1 MQNLA
6 AINRR
11 PVMATPV
18 YGRPITLF
26 VQCLVDSLYPE
37 VKDAVEK
44 IFHRLSLDV
53 VCPADQTCCGQPAF
67 NAGYRKE
74 ARNAAAR
81 FIDIFDEAETIV
93 CPSGSCVNMVRHH
106 YPLLFENDPK
116 YLDKAI
122 ALGSRL
128 FELTEFLVDVLKVE
142 DIGAAFSGKVT
153 YHDSCHLLRGLSVRS
168 QPRRLIQNVKGAT
181 LVEMKDS
188 DRCCGF
194 GGSFFLKYPDIS
206 AAMASDKVLAVM
218 DSGADVVVGCD
229 MGCLMQ
235 IQKHLI
241 LLGSG
246 IQALHIAQLLTMDG
260 TAVNHRGSI
269 S

>member
-1 MQNLA
+1 MENLA

-11 PVMATPV
+11 QVMPAPG
-18 YGRPITLF
+18 YGRPVTLF
-26 VQCLVDSLYPE
+26 VQCLVDGLYPE
-37 VKDAVEK
+37 AKDAVEK
-44 IFHRLSLDV
+44 LFSGLALDV

-74 ARNAAAR
+74 ARGAAAR
-81 FIDIFDEAETIV
+81 FIDIFGDSETIV

-116 YLDKAI
+116 YYSKAI
-122 ALGSRL
+122 ALGSRI
-128 FELTEFLVDVLKVE
+128 FELTEFLVDVLHVA
-142 DIGAAFSGKVT
+142 DFGAAFSGKVT

-168 QPRRLIQNVKGAT
+168 QPRRLIQNVKGVT
-181 LVEMKDS
+181 FVEMKDS

-206 AAMASDKVLAVM
+206 AAMAADKVHAVIE
-218 DSGADVVVGCD
+218 SGADIVVGCD

-241 LLGSG
+241 RLGSG
-246 IQALHIAQLLTMDG
+246 IRVLHIAQLLTMAG
-260 TAVNHRGSI
+260 
-269 S
+269 

>member
-1 MQNLA
+1 MDNLSA
-6 AINRR
+6 VNRR
-11 PVMATPV
+11 PVLATPV
-18 YGRPITLF
+18 HSRPITLF

-44 IFHRLSLDV
+44 IFCRLALDV
-53 VCPADQTCCGQPAF
+53 VCPTDQTCCGQPAF

-81 FIDIFDEAETIV
+81 FIDIFGNAETIV

-116 YLDKAI
+116 YHAKAI
-122 ALGSRL
+122 ALGRRT
-128 FELTEFLVDVLKVE
+128 FELTEFLVDVLQVA
-142 DIGAAFSGKVT
+142 DLGAAFSGKVT

-168 QPRRLIQNVKGAT
+168 QPRRLIQCVKGAT

-206 AAMASDKVLAVM
+206 AAMATDKVGAIM
-218 DSGADVVVGCD
+218 GSGADVVVGCD
-229 MGCLMQ
+229 MGCLMR

-241 LLGSG
+241 RLGSD
-246 IQALHIAQLLTMDG
+246 IKALHIAQLLTM
-260 TAVNHRGSI
+260 A
-269 S
+269 

>member
-1 MQNLA
+1 M
-6 AINRR
+6 IRGS
-11 PVMATPV
+11 
-18 YGRPITLF
+18 GRPITLF
-26 VQCLVDSLYPE
+26 VQCLVDSIYPE
-37 VKDAVEK
+37 VKEAVEK
-44 IFHRLSLDV
+44 IFLRLGLPV
-53 VCPADQTCCGQPAF
+53 ICPTDQTCCGQPAF

-74 ARNAAAR
+74 ARKAAAR
-81 FIDIFDEAETIV
+81 FIDIFAEAETIV

-116 YLDKAI
+116 YYAKAI
-122 ALGSRL
+122 ALGSRI
-128 FELTEFLVDVLKVE
+128 FELTEYIVDVLRVE
-142 DIGAAFSGKVT
+142 DLGASFSGRVT

-168 QPRRLIQNVKGAT
+168 QPRRLIQNVKGAI

-206 AAMASDKVLAVM
+206 EAMAAVKVNAVVA
-218 DSGADVVVGCD
+218 SKADVVAGCD

-241 LLGSG
+241 RLGSD
-246 IQALHIAQLLTMDG
+246 IKAMHIAQLLTM
-260 TAVNHRGSI
+260 NS
-269 S
+269 

>member
-1 MQNLA
+1 MA
-6 AINRR
+6 APKFHR
-11 PVMATPV
+11 PV
-18 YGRPITLF
+18 TLF
-26 VQCLVDSLYPE
+26 VQCLVDSLYPD

-44 IFHRLSLDV
+44 IFRRLALDV
-53 VCPADQTCCGQPAF
+53 VRPTDQTCCGQPAF

-74 ARNAAAR
+74 ARKAAAR
-81 FIDIFDEAETIV
+81 FIDIFGEAETIV

-116 YLDKAI
+116 YYAR
-122 ALGSRL
+122 AVSLGSRI
-128 FELTEFLVDVLKVE
+128 FELTEFLVDVLQVA
-142 DIGAAFSGKVT
+142 DLGASFSGKVT
-153 YHDSCHLLRGLSVRS
+153 YHDSCHLLRGLSVS
-168 QPRRLIQNVKGAT
+168 TQPRRLIQGVKGAT

-206 AAMASDKVLAVM
+206 AAMAADKVHAVIG
-218 DSGADVVVGCD
+218 SGADVVVGCD

-241 LLGSG
+241 RLGSG
-246 IQALHIAQLLTMDG
+246 IKALHIAQLLTMG
-260 TAVNHRGSI
+260 G
-269 S
+269 

>member
-1 MQNLA
+1 LA

-11 PVMATPV
+11 QVMSAPGFGKPV
-18 YGRPITLF
+18 TLF
-26 VQCLVDSLYPE
+26 VQCLVDGLYPE

-44 IFHRLSLDV
+44 IFRRLTLDV

-74 ARNAAAR
+74 ARSAAAR
-81 FIDIFDEAETIV
+81 FIDIFGESETIV

-116 YLDKAI
+116 YYSKAI
-122 ALGSRL
+122 SLGSRI
-128 FELTEFLVDVLKVE
+128 FELTEFLVDVLQLA
-142 DIGAAFSGKVT
+142 DLGAAFAGKVT

-168 QPRRLIQNVKGAT
+168 QPRRLIQSVKGAT

-194 GGSFFLKYPDIS
+194 GGSFFLKYTDIS
-206 AAMASDKVLAVM
+206 AAMAADKVHAVIE
-218 DSGADVVVGCD
+218 SGADIVVGCD

-241 LLGSG
+241 RLGSG
-246 IQALHIAQLLTMDG
+246 IKALHIAQLLTMDG
-260 TAVNHRGSI
+260 
-269 S
+269 

>member
-1 MQNLA
+1 MQNIA

-11 PVMATPV
+11 PFMATPV

-44 IFHRLSLDV
+44 IFRRLALDV
-53 VCPADQTCCGQPAF
+53 VCPTDQTCCGQPAF

-74 ARNAAAR
+74 AKAAAAR
-81 FIDIFDEAETIV
+81 FVDIFGKAETIV

-116 YLDKAI
+116 YHAKAI
-122 ALGSRL
+122 SLGSRI
-128 FELTEFLVDVLKVE
+128 FELTEFLVDVLQVA
-142 DIGAAFSGKVT
+142 DLGAAFSGKVT
-153 YHDSCHLLRGLSVRS
+153 YHDSCHLLRGLSVHS
-168 QPRRLIQNVKGAT
+168 QPRRLIRNVKGAT

-206 AAMASDKVLAVM
+206 AAMAADKVHDVIG
-218 DSGADVVVGCD
+218 SGADVVVGCD

-241 LLGSG
+241 RLGSG
-246 IQALHIAQLLTMDG
+246 IKALHIAQLLTMAG
-260 TAVNHRGSI
+260 
-269 S
+269 

>member
-1 MQNLA
+1 MQNTES
-6 AINRR
+6 INCG
-11 PVMATPV
+11 PVMAYPV
-18 YGRPITLF
+18 YGRPVTLF

-44 IFHRLSLDV
+44 LFGRLAMDV
-53 VCPADQTCCGQPAF
+53 VSPADQTCCGQPAF

-74 ARNAAAR
+74 AKKAAAR
-81 FIDIFDEAETIV
+81 FIDIFGEAETIV

-116 YLDKAI
+116 YLSRAVS
-122 ALGSRL
+122 LGKRI
-128 FELTEFLVDVLKVE
+128 FELTEFLVDVLRVE
-142 DIGAAFSGKVT
+142 DLGAAFSGRVT

-194 GGSFFLKYPDIS
+194 GGSFF
-206 AAMASDKVLAVM
+206 
-218 DSGADVVVGCD
+218 
-229 MGCLMQ
+229 
-235 IQKHLI
+235 
-241 LLGSG
+241 
-246 IQALHIAQLLTMDG
+246 
-260 TAVNHRGSI
+260 
-269 S
+269 

>member
-1 MQNLA
+1 MQNLS
-6 AINRR
+6 AINWGRDAAV
-11 PVMATPV
+11 PG

-26 VQCLVDSLYPE
+26 VQCLVDSLYPG
-37 VKDAVEK
+37 VKDSVEK
-44 IFHRLSLDV
+44 LFHRLSLDV
-53 VCPADQTCCGQPAF
+53 VCPKDQTCCGQPAF

-74 ARNAAAR
+74 ARTAAAR
-81 FIDIFDEAETIV
+81 FIDIFGDAETIV

-116 YLDKAI
+116 YYSKAI
-122 ALGSRL
+122 DLGRRI
-128 FELTEFLVDVLKVE
+128 FELSEFLVDVLRVG
-142 DIGAAFSGKVT
+142 DLGASFSGRVT

-181 LVEMKDS
+181 LIEMKDS

-206 AAMASDKVLAVM
+206 AAMATDKAHAVI
-218 DSGADVVVGCD
+218 DSGADIVVGCD
-229 MGCLMQ
+229 MGCLMR

-241 LLGSG
+241 RLGSD
-246 IQALHIAQLLTMDG
+246 IRALHIAQLLTMN
-260 TAVNHRGSI
+260 A
-269 S
+269 

>member
-1 MQNLA
+1 
-6 AINRR
+6 
-11 PVMATPV
+11 MASPK

-26 VQCLVDSLYPE
+26 VQCLVDSLYPG
-37 VKDAVEK
+37 VKVAVET
-44 IFHRLSLDV
+44 IFHRLGLDV
-53 VCPADQTCCGQPAF
+53 ACPKDQTCCGQPAF

-74 ARNAAAR
+74 ARIAAAR
-81 FIDIFDEAETIV
+81 FIDIFGDAEIIV

-116 YLDKAI
+116 YYPKAI
-122 ALGSRL
+122 SLGRRI
-128 FELTEFLVDVLKVE
+128 FELTEFLVDVLQVA
-142 DIGAAFSGKVT
+142 DLGAVFSGRVT

-168 QPRRLIQNVKGAT
+168 QPRRLIRNVKGAI

-206 AAMASDKVLAVM
+206 AAMAADKVQSIV
-218 DSGADVVVGCD
+218 DSGADAVVGCD
-229 MGCLMQ
+229 MGCLMR

-241 LLGSG
+241 RLGSD
-246 IQALHIAQLLTMDG
+246 IQVLHIAQLLTM
-260 TAVNHRGSI
+260 NS
-269 S
+269 